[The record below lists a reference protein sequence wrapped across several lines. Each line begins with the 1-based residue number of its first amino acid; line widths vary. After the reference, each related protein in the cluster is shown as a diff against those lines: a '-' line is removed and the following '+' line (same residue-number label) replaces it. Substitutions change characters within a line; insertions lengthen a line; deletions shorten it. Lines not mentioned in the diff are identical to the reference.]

1 MANLQ
6 EKITW
11 EPGIYQLETSDPVL
25 AGPDGVDNV
34 QAKQLAN
41 RTAYLKKQI
50 DDLVSGALVAEFA
63 DRLKTPRN
71 IAMTGD
77 GNWNVMFDGSGN
89 ASAAMTL
96 RDSGVAPGSYGM
108 VTVDGKGRVTAGRQM
123 TGDDVPAHDWNKIS
137 TGKPTTL
144 AGYGIGDG
152 ASKIDLQNTVNGLVA
167 GAPANLNTLQELAA
181 AVNNDPKYSAT
192 VDGKLGGKADK
203 ASTLAG
209 YGIVDAASKSD
220 LNSAVGS
227 VVSLMPPN
235 LIANSHMTQIDEN
248 AIPAGFSVIGGGV
261 MIKAV
266 HPYTKGYEG
275 PYTDTKPANA
285 TASAPAN
292 ATPDSPFWFGVN
304 YMGGRS
310 ERGGLSGGWGGMLN
324 GGIMKITAPNQ
335 PRSPGFRS
343 VFMGVKLPLS
353 TNLVYFSAWF
363 FVVRGSI
370 GLGSDAGY
378 MWDSKGMQF
387 NPGVVVIDSKMTAAA
402 PDGWYRY
409 SGMVSISRV
418 TALGGAQF
426 SLGVGEGDVEVYMA
440 LPYLAV
446 PFNQNYMVSC

>member
-63 DRLKTPRN
+63 DRLKMPRN

-137 TGKPTTL
+137 TGKPSTL
-144 AGYGIGDG
+144 AGYGIADG
-152 ASKIDLQNTVNGLVA
+152 ASKTDLQNAVNGLVS

-192 VDGKLGGKADK
+192 VDGKLA
-203 ASTLAG
+203 
-209 YGIVDAASKSD
+209 
-220 LNSAVGS
+220 
-227 VVSLMPPN
+227 
-235 LIANSHMTQIDEN
+235 
-248 AIPAGFSVIGGGV
+248 
-261 MIKAV
+261 
-266 HPYTKGYEG
+266 
-275 PYTDTKPANA
+275 
-285 TASAPAN
+285 
-292 ATPDSPFWFGVN
+292 
-304 YMGGRS
+304 
-310 ERGGLSGGWGGMLN
+310 
-324 GGIMKITAPNQ
+324 
-335 PRSPGFRS
+335 
-343 VFMGVKLPLS
+343 
-353 TNLVYFSAWF
+353 
-363 FVVRGSI
+363 
-370 GLGSDAGY
+370 
-378 MWDSKGMQF
+378 
-387 NPGVVVIDSKMTAAA
+387 
-402 PDGWYRY
+402 
-409 SGMVSISRV
+409 
-418 TALGGAQF
+418 
-426 SLGVGEGDVEVYMA
+426 
-440 LPYLAV
+440 
-446 PFNQNYMVSC
+446 